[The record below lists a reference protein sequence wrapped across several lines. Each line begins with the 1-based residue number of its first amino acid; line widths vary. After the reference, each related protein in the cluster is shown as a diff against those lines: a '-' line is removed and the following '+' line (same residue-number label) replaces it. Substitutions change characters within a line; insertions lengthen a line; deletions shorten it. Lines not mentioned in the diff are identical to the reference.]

1 MSKLVWDEIEKRYFE
16 TGLDQGVLYLSDGV
30 GVSWNGLISIEE
42 SLEETDVTLYL
53 DGVKLDRIGKEGE
66 FKATLVAFTYPDEF
80 LPYQGLENF
89 DDSGMLLTGQKPLS
103 FNLSYRTLVGN
114 DTLSTDYGYQIHIL
128 YNLTASLQDHNYETY
143 SSQPNALNFTWS
155 LTGTPSVV
163 DGFTPTAHVII
174 DSRFIDE
181 TILLFIEDT
190 LYGVD
195 NQEAVSM
202 LPSLDVL
209 TSLVQHF
216 SPKSITPDYISG
228 FSSFVEGYGDLTETG
243 IDGLFQSLPR
253 TRLVTTMN
261 SRYYTLD
268 E

>member
-1 MSKLVWDEIEKRYFE
+1 MSKLVWDEVEKRYFE
-16 TGLDQGVLYLSDGV
+16 TGLDQGVLYLADGL
-30 GVSWNGLISIEE
+30 GVSWNGLISVEE
-42 SLEETDVTLYL
+42 SLEEKDVTAYL
-53 DGVKLDRIGKEGE
+53 DGVKLDRIEKKGE

-80 LPYQGLENF
+80 APYQGLENF
-89 DDSGMLLTGQKPLS
+89 NDSGMSLTGQKPLY

-143 SSQPNALNFTWS
+143 SSQPNALNFTWA
-155 LTGTPSVV
+155 LTGTPSLV

-174 DSRFIDE
+174 DSRFLDE

-195 NQEAVSM
+195 NQEAVPM
-202 LPSLDVL
+202 LPSLDNL

-216 SPKSITPDYISG
+216 SPKTIVPNYISG
-228 FSSFVEGYGDLTETG
+228 FSSFDEGYGDLTETD
-243 IDGLFQSLPR
+243 IDGIFQSLPR
-253 TRLVTTMN
+253 TKLVSTQN
-261 SRYYTLD
+261 SRYYTLV